1 MQMKI
6 EKGLRK
12 KTVNKKSFYEGLNN
26 YLLIEGRKS
35 NVAKKFPYLT
45 IRNGDSGGYSV
56 MQMFLDG
63 DPSGNHKYLEWMA
76 NTYNNEFLQPYRQG
90 LMALHPAVPFGGSR
104 PSVDKLDAAYLK
116 MALGAFQQRS
126 KEAGVSS
133 QDEKILKNS
142 MKYVKEAMETLKGAI
157 MARALK
163 DTVRASD
170 WELFDYYETWS
181 DNLTYEFKGV
191 KMRVPSAA
199 IIIDLA
205 KTFHR
210 LLPYMKNK
218 DINSYV
224 KAEAL
229 YTDLVVAQS
238 KAQAKQ
244 MEKDKKKAAKSGA
257 RIVFEQGKVSVIRP
271 ETEEAS
277 CLFGKGTQWCI
288 SAEKSQN
295 YFNDYSKRGKSFYF
309 FFFPG
314 HPQGKKA
321 EKIALVL
328 DPDGEVDSVWDSNDS
343 SISLDLLKHAWERY
357 SSSNLSEA
365 EGSGT
370 LPDFE
375 EVLTKVKLDTIRNPI
390 GSVGL
395 SKLQAD
401 SILNEEFA
409 LAHEFTIKNEKDPI
423 DGVDYIEVEPIW
435 TIKVPLSNKL
445 RSKLDNWEEQ
455 YDNSTGNATDDLM
468 SMIDGSF
475 QQDPKLYKYKKYI
488 EENIVKLIANWIKE
502 DWPAGEAIKSLPHG
516 QALPGGI
523 ESHPEYDVDTVSIT
537 GDRDSDTREIN
548 IYLIPVYDGGDNY
561 LHFDSEIQWRRYLN
575 SLADLEKLIEEMIG
589 SFNAQESLKYQFQD
603 LLSKAGIAPELVI
616 HEPRQTEMPFPKY
629 ERPKRPVREQAELI
643 LEESS
648 YKRWKRLLK

>member
-1 MQMKI
+1 MN
-6 EKGLRK
+6 K
-12 KTVNKKSFYEGLNN
+12 KTFYEGLSN

-45 IRNGDSGGYSV
+45 IPNADTGGYSV
-56 MQMFLDG
+56 MQMFLDA
-63 DPSGNHKYLEWMA
+63 DPSGNQKYLDWMA
-76 NTYNNEFLQPYRQG
+76 TTYNNQFLQPYRQG

-104 PSVDKLDAAYLK
+104 PSIDKLDAAYLK

-126 KEAGVSS
+126 REAGVEDPESS
-133 QDEKILKNS
+133 EKILKNS
-142 MKYVKEAMETLKGAI
+142 MNYIKEAMETLKKAI

-163 DTVRASD
+163 DTVRATD
-170 WELFDYYETWS
+170 WELFDYYETWA
-181 DNLTYEFKGV
+181 DNLTYEFKDV

-218 DINSYV
+218 DINSYK
-224 KAEAL
+224 KADAL
-229 YTDLVVAQS
+229 YADLVVAQS

-295 YFNDYSKRGKSFYF
+295 YFNSYTKRGKSFYF

-314 HPQGKKA
+314 HPQGRKA

-328 DPDGEVDSVWDSNDS
+328 DPNGEVDSVWDSNDS

-375 EVLTKVKLDTIRNPI
+375 EVLRKVKVDTLQNP
-390 GSVGL
+390 VGATGL
-395 SKLQAD
+395 RRSRAED
-401 SILNEEFA
+401 ILNEEFA
-409 LAHEFTIKNEKDPI
+409 LAHTFTIENEKDPT
-423 DGVDYIEVEPIW
+423 DDMDYIKVEPHWI
-435 TIKVPLSNKL
+435 IKVPLGNKL
-445 RSKLDNWEEQ
+445 RSKLDNWEETH
-455 YDNSTGNATDDLM
+455 DSSSGDPLTDLM
-468 SMIDGSF
+468 GMIDGSYD
-475 QQDPKLYKYKKYI
+475 QDPKIHKYKQYI
-488 EENIVKLIANWIKE
+488 QENVEKIITNWIKE
-502 DWPAGEAIKSLPHG
+502 NWPSGEAIKSLPHG
-516 QALPGGI
+516 EALPGGI
-523 ESHPEYDVDTVSIT
+523 ESHPEYKVDAASIT
-537 GDRDSDTREIN
+537 GDRESKTREIN
-548 IYLIPVYDGGDNY
+548 IFLSPVYDGGDNF
-561 LHFDSEIQWRRYLN
+561 LHFDSETQWRRFID
-575 SLADLEKLIEEMIG
+575 SLADLEGLIRDTMESYSAET
-589 SFNAQESLKYQFQD
+589 ALVQEFQRI
-603 LLSKAGIAPELVI
+603 LSQAGISPQIAI
-616 HEPRQTEMPFPKY
+616 HDPRQTEMPFPKY
-629 ERPKRPVREQAELI
+629 ERPERPEREQPEFS
-643 LEESS
+643 LEESA
-648 YKRWKRLLK
+648 KKWKRLLK

>member
-1 MQMKI
+1 M
-6 EKGLRK
+6 
-12 KTVNKKSFYEGLNN
+12 NKKKFYEGLNN

-45 IRNGDSGGYSV
+45 MRNDDTGGYSV

-76 NTYNNEFLQPYRQG
+76 NTYNNQFLQPYRQG

-126 KEAGVSS
+126 REAGVE
-133 QDEKILKNS
+133 DPAKGEKILKNG
-142 MKYVKEAMETLKGAI
+142 MNYVKEAMEALKKAI
-157 MARALK
+157 MERALK
-163 DTVRASD
+163 DTVRATD
-170 WELFDYYETWS
+170 WELFDYYETWA
-181 DNLTYEFKGV
+181 DNLTYEFKDV

-205 KTFHR
+205 RTFHR

-224 KAEAL
+224 KADAL
-229 YTDLVVAQS
+229 YADLVVANS
-238 KAQAKQ
+238 KFQAKVAK
-244 MEKDKKKAAKSGA
+244 KDLKNAAKSGA

-295 YFNDYSKRGKSFYF
+295 YFNSYTKRGKSFYF

-314 HPQGKKA
+314 HPGGRKM
-321 EKIALVL
+321 EKLALVL
-328 DPDGEVDSVWDSNDS
+328 DPDGGFDSAWDSNDS
-343 SISLDLLKHAWERY
+343 SISLDLLKYAWDRY
-357 SSSNLSEA
+357 SSSSLSEA

-370 LPDFE
+370 LPDFD
-375 EVLTKVKLDTIRNPI
+375 EVLSMVKLDTLKNPVGVI
-390 GSVGL
+390 GL
-395 SKLQAD
+395 RRSKAED
-401 SILNEEFA
+401 IVNEELPLHLF
-409 LAHEFTIKNEKDPI
+409 AHEFTIENKKDPNES
-423 DGVDYIEVEPIW
+423 VDYIEVEPHWMIE
-435 TIKVPLSNKL
+435 VPLSNKL

-488 EENIVKLIANWIKE
+488 EENIIKLITNWIKE
-502 DWPAGEAIKSLPHG
+502 NWPSGEAIKSLPRG

-523 ESHPEYDVDTVSIT
+523 ESHPEYKVDTASIT

-548 IYLIPVYDGGDNY
+548 IYLSPVYDGGDNF
-561 LHFDSEIQWRRYLN
+561 LHFDSEIQWRRFIN
-575 SLADLEKLIEEMIG
+575 SLADLEILIKDLIG
-589 SFNAQESLKYQFQD
+589 SYSAESALQQEFQD
-603 LLSKAGIAPELVI
+603 LLSKTGISPQIAVDD
-616 HEPRQTEMPFPKY
+616 PRQTEMPFPKY
-629 ERPKRPVREQAELI
+629 ERPVREQPEFS

-648 YKRWKRLLK
+648 YDKWKRLLK